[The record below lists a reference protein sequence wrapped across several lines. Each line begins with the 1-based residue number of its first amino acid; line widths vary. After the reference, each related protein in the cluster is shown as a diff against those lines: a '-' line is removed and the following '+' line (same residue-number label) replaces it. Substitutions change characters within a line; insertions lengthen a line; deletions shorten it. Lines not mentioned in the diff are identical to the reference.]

1 MEKGFENHN
10 ISLVPSFWADTD
22 PTANSYL
29 KQDSHE
35 IWRKAGVLGYPSH
48 GLRASSGAGGQSR
61 WGTGGHYCLF
71 IIQVPV
77 QNASILGTLGLLVNL
92 LENTWSFHF
101 PRLHLEA
108 TLKVIWEEVQ

>member
-77 QNASILGTLGLLVNL
+77 QNASILGKAAEIQMAPAFWKFST
-92 LENTWSFHF
+92 ENGQSESGHIK
-101 PRLHLEA
+101 R
-108 TLKVIWEEVQ
+108 Q